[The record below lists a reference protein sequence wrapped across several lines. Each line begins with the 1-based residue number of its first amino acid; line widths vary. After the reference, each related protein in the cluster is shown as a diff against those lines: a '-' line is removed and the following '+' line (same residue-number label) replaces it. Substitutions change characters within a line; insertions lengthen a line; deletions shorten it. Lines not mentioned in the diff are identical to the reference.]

1 MKPSAPSDSDD
12 EEAIEAHRSI
22 HPIAES
28 RQRTWQTHS
37 VFHWFHIFG
46 IWLRR
51 VNKLYVASERLYQLA
66 TRRGGTPKEKVQA
79 EKRGDAQKKLAKS
92 TKTKFEDPDEISQ
105 EVSCSLSPSADNG
118 NGESGIEEEEDTDTI
133 SEPTSVIDGRRMMED
148 RMKKNPMPTRTRATI
163 IKNMESIVD
172 GKSAALDNK
181 REQAIPT
188 IPP

>member
-1 MKPSAPSDSDD
+1 VVEGLPEMKPSAPPDSDD

-37 VFHWFHIFG
+37 IFHCCHIFG
-46 IWLRR
+46 IWSRR

-66 TRRGGTPKEKVQA
+66 RRRGGTVKEKVQA

-105 EVSCSLSPSADNG
+105 EVS
-118 NGESGIEEEEDTDTI
+118 
-133 SEPTSVIDGRRMMED
+133 
-148 RMKKNPMPTRTRATI
+148 
-163 IKNMESIVD
+163 
-172 GKSAALDNK
+172 
-181 REQAIPT
+181 
-188 IPP
+188 